1 MSDQVK
7 IKLNKSGIIAL
18 LQSQDMMDGIR
29 SIAIREGEIDTE
41 YVGFDRVQIIV
52 KKEDS

>member
-7 IKLNKSGIIAL
+7 IELNKSGIIAL
-18 LQSQDMMDGIR
+18 LQSQAMMDGIR
-29 SIAIREGEIDTE
+29 SIASQEGDIETE

-52 KKEDS
+52 KKEDG